1 MRIGSP
7 LSVRVSV
14 LTTADG
20 TPPVVAA
27 TVRERPETR
36 LLAVSRLQRVRDNL
50 KRAYESGRESVRLAR
65 EDPAP
70 EPDNEVEFAPPP
82 PEPDDVHHSTN
93 SRDDAEVPHSL
104 RIAAAWGWRLIVV
117 GLVGWALLRF
127 IGIISVVVI
136 PLAVA
141 LLLSA
146 LLAPAVGWLRRLRLP
161 PSLAT
166 FLVLICGLAAVA
178 GTFTLVINQFLDGLP
193 SLTQNATAGVRQIQE
208 WAKTGPLHLSD
219 DQVNQAIDNAQEWI
233 NTHSASLTSTG
244 IATAATVFEVLTG
257 MLLVLFSTFF
267 FLRDG
272 RKIWRFVVRLFPVN
286 ARWSIADAGDAS
298 WATLG
303 AYVRATVLVAFID
316 AVGIG
321 IALVILDIPFPFPL
335 AALVFLGAF
344 IPIVGAS
351 VSGAVA
357 VLVALVDQ
365 GWVYA
370 LIVLGA
376 VILVQQVEGHV
387 LQPLIMGRAVAIHPL
402 AVIIGIAS
410 GVVLA
415 GIIGALVAVPL
426 IAVLNTGVRRL
437 TRRRPE
443 VPPTAVVVSGG
454 SGG

>member
-1 MRIGSP
+1 
-7 LSVRVSV
+7 L
-14 LTTADG
+14 
-20 TPPVVAA
+20 
-27 TVRERPETR
+27 
-36 LLAVSRLQRVRDNL
+36 SRLQRVRSNL
-50 KRAYESGRESVRLAR
+50 RRAYDTGRESVRLAR
-65 EDPAP
+65 FEGTEI
-70 EPDNEVEFAPPP
+70 EPDEDGNDFEMPPP
-82 PEPDDVHHSTN
+82 DPEVDHQSTS

-104 RIAAAWGWRLIVV
+104 RISAAWSWRLIVV
-117 GLVGWALLRF
+117 GVVGWALLRF
-127 IGIISVVVI
+127 IGIISIVAV
-136 PLAVA
+136 PLAIA

-146 LLAPAVGWLRRLRLP
+146 LLAPAVGVLFRLRVP
-161 PSLAT
+161 RSLAT
-166 FLVLICGLAAVA
+166 FLVLICGIGVIA
-178 GTFTLVINQFLDGLP
+178 GTLTLVINQFLDGLP
-193 SLTQNATAGVRQIQE
+193 ELTSKTTEGVRQIQQ

-219 DQVNQAIDNAQEWI
+219 TQLNDAIDNAQNWVNS
-233 NTHSASLTSTG
+233 NTASLTSTG
-244 IATAATVFEVLTG
+244 LATAATLAELVTG
-257 MLLVLFSTFF
+257 MLLVFFSTFF

-272 RKIWRFVVRLFPVN
+272 RKIWRFIVRLFPVN
-286 ARWSIADAGDAS
+286 ARWSLADAGDAS

-303 AYVRATVLVAFID
+303 SYVRATVLVAFID

-321 IALVILDIPFPFPL
+321 LALVILKVPFPFPL

-365 GWVYA
+365 GWVVA

-376 VILVQQVEGHV
+376 VILVQQVEGHI

-402 AVIIGIAS
+402 VVIVGIAS

-437 TRRRPE
+437 SRRRPE
-443 VPPTAVVVSGG
+443 VPPDAVVVTGGGGGESSG
-454 SGG
+454 

>member
-1 MRIGSP
+1 M
-7 LSVRVSV
+7 
-14 LTTADG
+14 
-20 TPPVVAA
+20 
-27 TVRERPETR
+27 
-36 LLAVSRLQRVRDNL
+36 SRLQRVRDNL

>member
-1 MRIGSP
+1 MAR
-7 LSVRVSV
+7 
-14 LTTADG
+14 ADDDAVTDTENG
-20 TPPVVAA
+20 VAF
-27 TVRERPETR
+27 ELP
-36 LLAVSRLQRVRDNL
+36 S
-50 KRAYESGRESVRLAR
+50 
-65 EDPAP
+65 P
-70 EPDNEVEFAPPP
+70 EPEM
-82 PEPDDVHHSTN
+82 VHHSVT

-104 RIAAAWGWRLIVV
+104 RISAAWGWRLIVV
-117 GLVGWALLRF
+117 GLVGWALLRL
-127 IGIISVVVI
+127 ISVISIVVI
-136 PLAVA
+136 PLAIA

-146 LLAPAVGWLRRLRLP
+146 LLSPAVAWLLKTRMPR
-161 PSLAT
+161 SLAT

-178 GTFTLVINQFLDGLP
+178 GTLTLVINQFLDGLP
-193 SLTQNATAGVRQIQE
+193 ELTHQTSEGIRQIQD

-219 DQVNQAIDNAQEWI
+219 AQVNQAIDNAQNWI
-233 NTHSASLTSTG
+233 NNNASSLTSTG
-244 IATAATVFEVLTG
+244 IATAATLFEVLTG
-257 MLLVLFSTFF
+257 TLLVLFSTFF

-272 RKIWRFVVRLFPVN
+272 RKIWRFIVRLFPVN
-286 ARWSIADAGDAS
+286 ARWSLADAGDAS
-298 WATLG
+298 WVTLG

-316 AVGIG
+316 ALGIG
-321 IALVILDIPFPFPL
+321 IALVILKIPFPFPL

-402 AVIIGIAS
+402 VVIIGIAS

-437 TRRRPE
+437 ARRRPE
-443 VPPTAVVVSGG
+443 VPPDAVVVGG
-454 SGG
+454 SRPT

>member
-1 MRIGSP
+1 LERVRQNLRKAYDTGRA
-7 LSVRVSV
+7 SVRM
-14 LTTADG
+14 AR
-20 TPPVVAA
+20 A
-27 TVRERPETR
+27 E
-36 LLAVSRLQRVRDNL
+36 RDNG
-50 KRAYESGRESVRLAR
+50 S
-65 EDPAP
+65 
-70 EPDNEVEFAPPP
+70 EPDHEIEFELPP
-82 PEPDDVHHSTN
+82 PEPDSDRHQSTV

-127 IGIISVVVI
+127 IGVVSIVVI
-136 PLAVA
+136 PLSIA

-146 LLAPAVGWLRRLRLP
+146 LLAPAVSWLLRLRLA

-166 FLVLICGLAAVA
+166 FLVLICGIAAVA
-178 GTFTLVINQFLDGLP
+178 GTLTLVINQFVQGVP
-193 SLTQNATAGVRQIQE
+193 ELTTKASDGVREIQD
-208 WAKTGPLHLSD
+208 WARTGPLHLSD
-219 DQVNQAIDNAQEWI
+219 AQVNQAIQSAQDWVNA
-233 NTHSASLTSTG
+233 NTSSLTATG
-244 IATAATVFEVLTG
+244 VATAATLAEIVTG
-257 MLLVLFSTFF
+257 MLLVLFATFF

-272 RKIWRFVVRLFPVN
+272 RKIWRFLVRLFPVN
-286 ARWSIADAGDAS
+286 ARWSLSDAGTAS

-321 IALVILDIPFPFPL
+321 LALVILQVPFPFPL

-357 VLVALVDQ
+357 VLVALVDR
-365 GWVYA
+365 GWIIA

-376 VILVQQVEGHV
+376 VIFVQQLEGHV

-402 AVIIGIAS
+402 VVIIGIAC

-426 IAVLNTGVRRL
+426 IAVLNTGIRRL
-437 TRRRPE
+437 ARRRPE
-443 VPPTAVVVSGG
+443 VPPDAVVVTAAQPAS
-454 SGG
+454 